1 MIKKVVVIRFSHRT
15 QCLITTSVDIT
26 FFNLTTEYY
35 VQKQLFTKSMSHSNL
50 PTDILLLFLLL
61 LLLLL
66 LLLFLIKRIFSSIWL
81 IWKVVAIRFFHRKQ
95 CLIVTT
101 FDIVP
106 SASLHLNHFF
116 LFVSQYQ
123 KGDFVTKHEQF
134 IQSTNS
140 FFIIIV
146 IIIIFNQ
153 SHTAINLLTCLPW

>member
-1 MIKKVVVIRFSHRT
+1 
-15 QCLITTSVDIT
+15 
-26 FFNLTTEYY
+26 
-35 VQKQLFTKSMSHSNL
+35 MSYSNL
-50 PTDILLLFLLL
+50 PTDILFFIIIIIIIIILL

-66 LLLFLIKRIFSSIWL
+66 LLLFLIKRMFSSIWL

-134 IQSTNS
+134 IQTTNS

-146 IIIIFNQ
+146 IIIFNQ
-153 SHTAINLLTCLPW
+153 SHIAINLLTCLPW

>member
-1 MIKKVVVIRFSHRT
+1 
-15 QCLITTSVDIT
+15 
-26 FFNLTTEYY
+26 
-35 VQKQLFTKSMSHSNL
+35 MSYSNL
-50 PTDILLLFLLL
+50 PTDILFFIIIIIIIIIIIL

-66 LLLFLIKRIFSSIWL
+66 LLLFLIKRMFSSIWL

-123 KGDFVTKHEQF
+123 KGDFVTKYEQF

-146 IIIIFNQ
+146 IIIIIIFNQ